1 MTSKRWRSSND
12 EEVEMRYCIA
22 LVLAVATVAA
32 LGGCSRYREGPHPA
46 VSVPE
51 VALEERETAVVLD
64 DILSRKVAIEAQGN
78 RWTETRRLQVFAN
91 IRNRTDF
98 VQSIDV
104 QTLFKDEAGFPLR
117 DETAWTRIILDP
129 NATANYTATSLDD
142 RARKYT
148 IRIREGH

>member
-1 MTSKRWRSSND
+1 
-12 EEVEMRYCIA
+12 MRYWA
-22 LVLAVATVAA
+22 PLVLVVGSVVV
-32 LGGCSRYREGPHPA
+32 LVGCSKYREGPHPA

-51 VALEERETAVVLD
+51 VALEERETVVVLD
-64 DILSRKVAIEAQGN
+64 DILAKKIAIEAQGN

-98 VQSIDV
+98 AQNIDV
-104 QTLFKDEAGFPLR
+104 QTVFKDEAGFSLR
-117 DETAWTRIILDP
+117 DETAWQRIILEP
-129 NATANYTATSLDD
+129 NETTNYSSTSLDD